1 MNFNRDRLFIE
12 EIQNKICYNQL
23 KWKWK
28 KIKIFSKE
36 EKIAIFLIGLFG
48 FSLPII
54 FNFGILTPIFW
65 AFFLIIYIIILFIIA
80 FNRERKK
87 SINIFEKFLND
98 LEDFTAT
105 KKLIDS
111 FGLELL
117 AIDENRK
124 KICFVYARNTAKL
137 HAQPKLDKNKSK
149 NMKVF
154 IKVYSYKDIISS
166 EILQDEVTVTKTD
179 RINQLG
185 GVLLGGLVLGKTG
198 AVIGG
203 LSGKKTSTQSIN
215 KIDLL
220 ITVNDSENP
229 IHKINIANSWGG
241 MKPVSYL
248 DYEKAL
254 YWHNLISVL
263 IKQAEQEDNISNNKN
278 TSQNIIDDL
287 NKLIELKNKGI
298 LTDEEF
304 QKLKEHIIKAI

>member
-1 MNFNRDRLFIE
+1 MD
-12 EIQNKICYNQL
+12 
-23 KWKWK
+23 
-28 KIKIFSKE
+28 
-36 EKIAIFLIGLFG
+36 
-48 FSLPII
+48 
-54 FNFGILTPIFW
+54 
-65 AFFLIIYIIILFIIA
+65 FFLFFFIFILFIIA
-80 FNRERKK
+80 FHRNRKK

-111 FGLELL
+111 FGFELL

-124 KICFVYARNTAKL
+124 KICFVFIRNTTKL

-149 NMKVF
+149 NMEVF

-179 RINQLG
+179 RINQIG

-203 LSGKKTSTQSIN
+203 LSGKKISTQSIN

-229 IHKINIANSWGG
+229 IHKINIANSCGG
-241 MKPVSYL
+241 MKPVSDL

-287 NKLIELKNKGI
+287 NNLMELKNKGI